1 VARWDTEIFRQLP
14 TEARWACFTKGVL
27 GVGSHHKGSGA
38 RRGLFASI
46 GVGVGALTAYDLTQ
60 RTHSILRN
68 YPVAGHM
75 RYALESIRPEL
86 QQYFI
91 ERNFD
96 GRPFDRDTRTVVYS
110 RAKGQEIGK
119 AFGSERDLE
128 EPGYNFLVHSNAP
141 VEPSGPEP
149 RVRLGGPECSRPYD
163 ISLLNISAMSFGSL
177 SARAVRAMN
186 KGAAM
191 GGFAQD
197 TGEGGLTD
205 YHLEYG
211 ADLMWELG
219 TGYFSARTPDGHLD
233 RDEFRRKAQMD
244 EVKAITIKISQGAK
258 PGMGGML
265 PGAKVNA
272 EIARYRG
279 VPEGEDCL
287 SPSAHKEFSTP
298 IELVEFIAELRRLS
312 GGKPVGF
319 KICFGSRREVLS
331 ICKAIIDAGSGPDY
345 ILVDGSEG
353 GTGAAPQEFTDH
365 VGMPLREGLIT
376 LHNAL
381 TGSGLRDTISIGASG
396 KVAQGNDI
404 VRRLI
409 QGADFTMSARAMMM
423 ATGCIQAQKCHTGKC
438 PVGVATQSARRQRAL
453 DVVDKGERVRRYHEA
468 TIAEA
473 RRIMGA
479 MGASRPS
486 QLDTT
491 MLRQVL
497 SPIASSSYAEIYEW
511 LSPGQLLDSPPESWA
526 ADWAHAR
533 ADSF

>member
-1 VARWDTEIFRQLP
+1 MARWDTEIFRQLP

-197 TGEGGLTD
+197 T
-205 YHLEYG
+205 
-211 ADLMWELG
+211 
-219 TGYFSARTPDGHLD
+219 SPRTP
-233 RDEFRRKAQMD
+233 
-244 EVKAITIKISQGAK
+244 AK
-258 PGMGGML
+258 
-265 PGAKVNA
+265 
-272 EIARYRG
+272 
-279 VPEGEDCL
+279 
-287 SPSAHKEFSTP
+287 
-298 IELVEFIAELRRLS
+298 
-312 GGKPVGF
+312 
-319 KICFGSRREVLS
+319 
-331 ICKAIIDAGSGPDY
+331 AGSPT
-345 ILVDGSEG
+345 ITSN
-353 GTGAAPQEFTDH
+353 TAPT
-365 VGMPLREGLIT
+365 
-376 LHNAL
+376 
-381 TGSGLRDTISIGASG
+381 
-396 KVAQGNDI
+396 
-404 VRRLI
+404 
-409 QGADFTMSARAMMM
+409 
-423 ATGCIQAQKCHTGKC
+423 
-438 PVGVATQSARRQRAL
+438 
-453 DVVDKGERVRRYHEA
+453 
-468 TIAEA
+468 
-473 RRIMGA
+473 
-479 MGASRPS
+479 
-486 QLDTT
+486 
-491 MLRQVL
+491 
-497 SPIASSSYAEIYEW
+497 
-511 LSPGQLLDSPPESWA
+511 
-526 ADWAHAR
+526 
-533 ADSF
+533 